1 MKQVIIMD
9 KPAIKKFAI
18 WARNKLIA
26 DTKYR
31 AGLVGVTE
39 TAVAEPLP
47 QSNENVQFFDVGL
60 PQPYRIED
68 DAVTQRQRFVAEL
81 NKETAKQGS
90 YTAAYQ
96 TVVDKVAYTWF
107 NRLIAVRYMEV
118 NDLLPS
124 RTRVLS
130 SADGRAEPQIVTSP
144 FDAVLDYSP
153 AEQQQIVTLKN
164 DNKLDEA
171 FRLLFLKQCAALGD
185 CLPRLF
191 EQVDDYMPL
200 LLALSFTDKDG
211 VVCHL
216 VNDIPESDWQDAVQ
230 IVGWLYQYYNT
241 EPKEQVFANLKKN
254 IKISKENIP
263 AATQL
268 FTPDWI
274 VRYMVENSLGRLWS
288 EGHPDFDKSEWKYY
302 LDEAPQEPQVA
313 QQLAKLRKGYV
324 ALTPEDIKC
333 IDPCMGSGH
342 ILAYLFDVLMQIY
355 RSAGYGDRDA
365 AASIVEHNLYGLDI
379 DDRAAQM
386 AYFVVMMK
394 GCHYDSRF
402 LRRHLNPHVYAIQES
417 RELPQTAFGYC
428 GPEEPTARTLW
439 DTFKNAKEYGSIL
452 QPKVTLEELDKL
464 EARLQEADSMAGYG
478 SLGVQGLTYQLL
490 DVMYPL
496 IDQARMLVQKYD
508 VVVTNPQYMGSS
520 GMSARLSDYVKKVY
534 PDSKSD
540 LFAVF
545 IEHGNEMVKRA
556 GFNCMVT
563 MQSWMFL
570 SSFEKMRVNALQ
582 TKTITNLMHMEN
594 MVMGIAFGTAVT
606 VFQNVAVHGYKG
618 TYNQIKLQDI
628 ENDVPKQF
636 PIQGNRFAQVS
647 TDNFSKIPGSPV
659 AYWATNRLMKDFEDG
674 VSLSSYAEPKQGM
687 ATMDN
692 NKYLRRW
699 YEVEIGK
706 CCFHAQSLGDAKES
720 GKRWFPYNKGGD
732 YRKWYGNFC
741 YLVNWEKDGEQL
753 KADATELYGSYSK
766 RIYNTQ
772 FFFKPSIT
780 WSKISSGSFSVRCI
794 SDGCLFDVAGCSI
807 FVKEN
812 LYYYFAALLNSKIV
826 GAILRMISPTL
837 NYEVGH
843 IKALPIIMEENK
855 EKVVSSLAQ
864 GCIELSQLDWD
875 AFETAWDFQRH
886 PLLPNGGI
894 TTLYGMKV
902 GKKAHIESLK
912 SGEACFSPVGD
923 FIAKDEEE
931 GNTEQGDRYEGIFA
945 RLKKDDIRIQAM
957 RQELGV
963 DLEEIPDGQ
972 YILLR
977 RNSCK
982 KVPAFCAYGMKKSDI
997 VCGDEIRNINGK
1009 HYITVT
1015 ICPSDKM
1022 YDDFLNENSEGIE
1035 KTYGATFNVENYDE
1049 SIQKSLQ
1056 DKSIRCIES
1065 DIIYDRDFDTEFCD
1079 DLTND
1084 YSELLHKSKKYSYQR
1099 EHRWILPDKHQVEK
1113 LLLKYQPLDD
1123 SAMQVDMCNKGDS
1136 YRFDVEF
1143 HFKKSVKIRDRYEIW
1158 QRECNDRFAKL
1169 KANEEE
1175 LNRIFIDIYGLQ
1187 DELTPEVEDKDVT
1200 VRRADLGRDIRSL
1213 ISYAVGCIFGRYSL
1227 DKPGLA
1233 YAGGDWNPD
1242 QYHTFLP
1249 DADNVIPI
1257 TDEEYFPDDLTG
1269 LFVAWVKKVFG
1280 AESLE
1285 DNLAF
1290 IAKALGTKGT
1300 SPRAVIRNYFLNG
1313 FYADHVKIYQKRPI
1327 YWLYDSGKQNGFKA
1341 LIYMH
1346 RYNADTSGLVR
1357 ADYLYKMEQ
1366 VYESE
1371 IARMDDAIA
1380 HGASREVAQAT
1391 KRKEKLVK
1399 QLKECKDYDDRL
1411 GHIALARIPIDLDDG
1426 VKVNYEKV
1434 QTGADG
1440 KKQAILAKI

>member
-1 MKQVIIMD
+1 MD

-47 QSNENVQFFDVGL
+47 QSNESVQFFDVGL
-60 PQPYRIED
+60 PQPYRIEGE
-68 DAVTQRQRFVAEL
+68 AVTQRQRFVAEL

-164 DNKLDEA
+164 DNKLDEV

-216 VNDIPESDWQDAVQ
+216 VNDIPESDWPDAVQ

-288 EGHPDFDKSEWKYY
+288 EGHPDFDKSDWKYY

-313 QQLAKLRKGYV
+313 QQLAELRKGYA

-355 RSAGYGDRDA
+355 TAAGYSKRDA

-394 GCHYDSRF
+394 GCQYDSRF
-402 LRRHLNPHVYAIQES
+402 LRRHLDPHVYAIQES
-417 RELPQTAFGYC
+417 GELPQTAFGYC

-439 DTFKNAKEYGSIL
+439 DTFRNAKEYGSIL

-508 VVVTNPQYMGSS
+508 VVVTNPPYMGIRNMTD
-520 GMSARLSDYVKKVY
+520 GMNDYVSRFY
-534 PDSKSD
+534 SISKYD
-540 LFAVF
+540 LFSIMMEKCCKMAK
-545 IEHGNEMVKRA
+545 NN
-556 GFNCMVT
+556 GFFSLIT
-563 MQSWMFL
+563 MHSWMNL
-570 SSFEKMRVNALQ
+570 ASFEGLRDDLLNYTISSLLHLGSGAFGNDVGTIVQNVAFVIRKVQIHNCKGIYYRLTEYSNSDEKENALLANKNKFVSEQEKFMLIPRHPYSYWISEQAIQAFAQYKTLGQIGNPRQGMASSDNNRFVRKWFEVSTKKIGLNAKNSENALQ
-582 TKTITNLMHMEN
+582 MHC
-594 MVMGIAFGTAVT
+594 
-606 VFQNVAVHGYKG
+606 K
-618 TYNQIKLQDI
+618 
-628 ENDVPKQF
+628 
-636 PIQGNRFAQVS
+636 
-647 TDNFSKIPGSPV
+647 
-659 AYWATNRLMKDFEDG
+659 
-674 VSLSSYAEPKQGM
+674 
-687 ATMDN
+687 
-692 NKYLRRW
+692 W
-699 YEVEIGK
+699 Y
-706 CCFHAQSLGDAKES
+706 
-720 GKRWFPYNKGGD
+720 PYNNGGG
-732 YRKWYGNFC
+732 YRKWYGNN
-741 YLVNWEKDGEQL
+741 YDLVNWENDGKEV
-753 KADATELYGSYSK
+753 KEYAASLYK
-766 RIYNTQ
+766 
-772 FFFKPSIT
+772 
-780 WSKISSGSFSVRCI
+780 SFSRTIKSISEYFKEGATWNAIATSDNLSVRWFGEGFI
-794 SDGCLFDVAGCSI
+794 FSNAGMAVFCKDI
-807 FVKEN
+807 VN
-812 LYYYFAALLNSKIV
+812 ITAYMNSKV
-826 GAILRMISPTL
+826 AAQFLQYISPTFNCNQGDIAL
-837 NYEVGH
+837 
-843 IKALPIIMEENK
+843 LPIAPAIFNTSIK
-855 EKVVSSLAQ
+855 ELSEK
-864 GCIELSQLDWD
+864 CIELSRKDWD
-875 AFETAWDFQRH
+875 AYETSWDFAEH
-886 PLLPNGGI
+886 PLV
-894 TTLYGMKV
+894 KWS
-902 GKKAHIESLK
+902 H
-912 SGEACFSPVGD
+912 
-923 FIAKDEEE
+923 
-931 GNTEQGDRYEGIFA
+931 
-945 RLKKDDIRIQAM
+945 
-957 RQELGV
+957 
-963 DLEEIPDGQ
+963 DLWDCTSI
-972 YILLR
+972 
-977 RNSCK
+977 
-982 KVPAFCAYGMKKSDI
+982 
-997 VCGDEIRNINGK
+997 
-1009 HYITVT
+1009 
-1015 ICPSDKM
+1015 
-1022 YDDFLNENSEGIE
+1022 
-1035 KTYGATFNVENYDE
+1035 GATMAYYYHGERPEASCPVELCY
-1049 SIQKSLQ
+1049 
-1056 DKSIRCIES
+1056 
-1065 DIIYDRDFDTEFCD
+1065 
-1079 DLTND
+1079 
-1084 YSELLHKSKKYSYQR
+1084 LL
-1099 EHRWILPDKHQVEK
+1099 
-1113 LLLKYQPLDD
+1113 
-1123 SAMQVDMCNKGDS
+1123 
-1136 YRFDVEF
+1136 
-1143 HFKKSVKIRDRYEIW
+1143 W
-1158 QRECNDRFAKL
+1158 QGECNDRFTKL

-1227 DKPGLA
+1227 DQPGLA

-1257 TDEEYFPDDLTG
+1257 TDEEYFTDDLTG
-1269 LFVAWVKKVFG
+1269 LFVAWVKKIFG
-1280 AESLE
+1280 ADSLE

-1290 IAKALGTKGT
+1290 IAKALGVKGT

-1346 RYNADTSGLVR
+1346 RYNADTSGTVR

-1371 IARMDDAIA
+1371 IARMEDEIA

-1426 VKVNYEKV
+1426 VKANYDKV
-1434 QTGADG
+1434 QTGVDG
-1440 KKQAILAKI
+1440 KKLAILAKI

>member
-1 MKQVIIMD
+1 MD
-9 KPAIKKFAI
+9 KPAIKKFAV

-47 QSNENVQFFDVGL
+47 QSNETVQFFDVGL
-60 PQPYRIED
+60 PQPYRIEG

-130 SADGRAEPQIVTSP
+130 SADGRAEPQIVTTP
-144 FDAVLDYSP
+144 FDAVLDYTP

-164 DNKLDEA
+164 DNKLDEV

-254 IKISKENIP
+254 IKISAENIP

-313 QQLAKLRKGYV
+313 QQLAELRKGYA

-355 RSAGYGDRDA
+355 RSAGYTDRDA

-402 LRRHLNPHVYAIQES
+402 LRRHLKPHVYAIQES
-417 RELPQTAFGYC
+417 GELTTDALGRL
-428 GPEEPTARTLW
+428 GKHESTARALL
-439 DTFKNAKEYGSIL
+439 DGFKNAKEYGSIL
-452 QPKVTLEELDKL
+452 QPKVTLTELD
-464 EARLQEADSMAGYG
+464 ALQEQLREVDGASDMGSFTDQFVAG
-478 SLGVQGLTYQLL
+478 QLL
-490 DVMYPL
+490 RVLCPL
-496 IDQARMLVQKYD
+496 VEQARMLVQKYD
-508 VVVTNPQYMGSS
+508 VVVTNPPYMGGS
-520 GMSARLSDYVKKVY
+520 GMNARLSDYVKKVY

-545 IEHGNEMVKRA
+545 IERCAQMDKRGGYQA
-556 GFNCMVT
+556 MIT
-563 MQSWMFL
+563 QHAWMFL
-570 SSFEKMRVNALQ
+570 SSFEKLREKMML
-582 TKTITNLMHMEN
+582 TETIN
-594 MVMGIAFGTAVT
+594 MAHLGARAFEEIGGEVVQATAFVRCANH
-606 VFQNVAVHGYKG
+606 VEGYKG
-618 TYNQIKLQDI
+618 TYCRLI
-628 ENDVPKQF
+628 EPTSQQGKEDMFLAEKKRYIVSEGRFKSTPKYRYIYWIGSDELWKHVPF
-636 PIQGNRFAQVS
+636 SSEFASGGRNKTHNNEKYVREWWE
-647 TDNFSKIPGSPV
+647 P
-659 AYWATNRLMKDFEDG
+659 
-674 VSLSSYAEPKQGM
+674 LSS
-687 ATMDN
+687 
-692 NKYLRRW
+692 
-699 YEVEIGK
+699 
-706 CCFHAQSLGDAKES
+706 AK
-720 GKRWFPYNKGGD
+720 WVLYMNGGN
-732 YRKWYGNFC
+732 YRKWYGN
-741 YLVNWEKDGEQL
+741 LTEVVNWTDEAKKEYASHGGLVAD
-753 KADATELYGSYSK
+753 KAVNSYGISWNGICGDLYGFRLKPIGIPFSSSSPTIVNYS
-766 RIYNTQ
+766 NT
-772 FFFKPSIT
+772 PPYLAL
-780 WSKISSGSFSVRCI
+780 G
-794 SDGCLFDVAGCSI
+794 
-807 FVKEN
+807 
-812 LYYYFAALLNSKIV
+812 LLNTKV
-826 GAILRMISPTL
+826 GAAVLSALNPTL
-837 NYEVGH
+837 QLNVGEVLDSPLE
-843 IKALPIIMEENK
+843 IPKEPSKVFEKSLEN
-855 EKVVSSLAQ
+855 VT
-864 GCIELSQLDWD
+864 LSKLDWN
-875 AFETAWDFQRH
+875 AYETAVDFHRN
-886 PLLPNGGI
+886 PLLRNVSTI
-894 TTLYGMKV
+894 SEAFAQW
-902 GKKAHIESLK
+902 KAE
-912 SGEACFSPVGD
+912 
-923 FIAKDEEE
+923 
-931 GNTEQGDRYEGIFA
+931 
-945 RLKKDDIRIQAM
+945 
-957 RQELGV
+957 
-963 DLEEIPDGQ
+963 
-972 YILLR
+972 
-977 RNSCK
+977 
-982 KVPAFCAYGMKKSDI
+982 
-997 VCGDEIRNINGK
+997 
-1009 HYITVT
+1009 
-1015 ICPSDKM
+1015 
-1022 YDDFLNENSEGIE
+1022 
-1035 KTYGATFNVENYDE
+1035 
-1049 SIQKSLQ
+1049 
-1056 DKSIRCIES
+1056 
-1065 DIIYDRDFDTEFCD
+1065 CD
-1079 DLTND
+1079 D
-1084 YSELLHKSKKYSYQR
+1084 
-1099 EHRWILPDKHQVEK
+1099 
-1113 LLLKYQPLDD
+1113 
-1123 SAMQVDMCNKGDS
+1123 
-1136 YRFDVEF
+1136 RFN
-1143 HFKKSVKIRDRYEIW
+1143 R
-1158 QRECNDRFAKL
+1158 L

-1200 VRRADLGRDIRSL
+1200 VRRADLTREIKSL
-1213 ISYAVGCIFGRYSL
+1213 LSYAVGCMFGRYSL
-1227 DKPGLA
+1227 DVDGLA
-1233 YAGGDWNPD
+1233 YADGKWDD
-1242 QYHTFLP
+1242 SKYTTFIP
-1249 DADNVIPI
+1249 DADNVLPI
-1257 TDEEYFPDDLTG
+1257 TDEEYFTDDIVG
-1269 LFVAWVKKVFG
+1269 RFVEFVKVVYG
-1280 AESLE
+1280 TDTLE

-1426 VKVNYEKV
+1426 VKVNYDKV

>member
-1 MKQVIIMD
+1 MD

-39 TAVAEPLP
+39 TTVAEPLP
-47 QSNENVQFFDVGL
+47 QSNETVQFFDVGL
-60 PQPYRIED
+60 PQPYRIEG

-144 FDAVLDYSP
+144 FDAVLDYTP
-153 AEQQQIVTLKN
+153 AEQQQIVALKN

-216 VNDIPESDWQDAVQ
+216 VNDIPESDWLDAVQ

-254 IKISKENIP
+254 IKISAENIP

-302 LDEAPQEPQVA
+302 LDEAPQEPQVV
-313 QQLAKLRKGYV
+313 QQLAELRKGYA

-355 RSAGYGDRDA
+355 RSAGYTDRDA

-417 RELPQTAFGYC
+417 GELTTDALGRLGKQ
-428 GPEEPTARTLW
+428 ESTARALL
-439 DTFKNAKEYGSIL
+439 DGFKNAKEYGSIL
-452 QPKVTLEELDKL
+452 QPKVTLAELD
-464 EARLQEADSMAGYG
+464 ALQEQLREVDGASDMGSFTDQFVAG
-478 SLGVQGLTYQLL
+478 QLL
-490 DVMYPL
+490 RVLCPL
-496 IDQARMLVQKYD
+496 VEQARMLVQKYD
-508 VVVTNPQYMGSS
+508 VVVTNPPYMGASN
-520 GMSARLSDYVKKVY
+520 MNPRLNDFIKNHY

-545 IEHGNEMVKRA
+545 IERCAQMDKRGGYQA
-556 GFNCMVT
+556 MIT
-563 MQSWMFL
+563 QHAWMFL
-570 SSFEKMRVNALQ
+570 SSFEKLRAKLQLIDTVNMAHLGARGFDEIGGEVVQ
-582 TKTITNLMHMEN
+582 TTSFVLRSSHTK
-594 MVMGIAFGTAVT
+594 
-606 VFQNVAVHGYKG
+606 GYKG
-618 TYNQIKLQDI
+618 TYCRLIDGDSEKAKAEMFVSG
-628 ENDVPKQF
+628 ENRYVAEQ
-636 PIQGNRFAQVS
+636 
-647 TDNFSKIPGSPV
+647 DNFSKIPGSPIG
-659 AYWATNRLMKDFEDG
+659 YWISNTILNDYDRAILAGKIAQFKHGMSTGKNEAVVRL
-674 VSLSSYAEPKQGM
+674 
-687 ATMDN
+687 
-692 NKYLRRW
+692 W
-699 YEVEIGK
+699 YEVAFENIK
-706 CCFHAQSLGDAKES
+706 FDAKSHDDLYES
-720 GKRWFPYNKGGD
+720 NKKYVPYNKGGE
-732 YRKWYGNFC
+732 YRKWYGNKA
-741 YLVNWEKDGEQL
+741 YVLAYDQE
-753 KADATELYGSYSK
+753 ADALMDTFPGHRHDNKDTYFRKCIS
-766 RIYNTQ
+766 
-772 FFFKPSIT
+772 
-780 WSKISSGSFSVRCI
+780 WSKVTSGGLAMRFFEEGFVY
-794 SDGCLFDVAGCSI
+794 DVAGCSAFTSDKYI
-807 FVKEN
+807 YYLLAFYNLKVKGP
-812 LYYYFAALLNSKIV
+812 LVASL
-826 GAILRMISPTL
+826 SPTL
-837 NYEVGH
+837 NFEVGQ
-843 IKALPIIMEENK
+843 LQNSPIIYDEEK
-855 EKVVSSLAQ
+855 EESINNDVEKAID
-864 GCIELSQLDWD
+864 IEKSDWD
-875 AFETAWDFQRH
+875 SFETSWDFKKH
-886 PLLPNGGI
+886 PLLP
-894 TTLYGMKV
+894 
-902 GKKAHIESLK
+902 
-912 SGEACFSPVGD
+912 
-923 FIAKDEEE
+923 
-931 GNTEQGDRYEGIFA
+931 
-945 RLKKDDIRIQAM
+945 
-957 RQELGV
+957 ELPLGSECV
-963 DLEEIPDGQ
+963 FRDT
-972 YILLR
+972 
-977 RNSCK
+977 
-982 KVPAFCAYGMKKSDI
+982 
-997 VCGDEIRNINGK
+997 NGK
-1009 HYITVT
+1009 LGSVSVT
-1015 ICPSDKM
+1015 PIALADE
-1022 YDDFLNENSEGIE
+1022 YARWESE
-1035 KTYGATFNVENYDE
+1035 
-1049 SIQKSLQ
+1049 
-1056 DKSIRCIES
+1056 
-1065 DIIYDRDFDTEFCD
+1065 
-1079 DLTND
+1079 
-1084 YSELLHKSKKYSYQR
+1084 
-1099 EHRWILPDKHQVEK
+1099 
-1113 LLLKYQPLDD
+1113 
-1123 SAMQVDMCNKGDS
+1123 CNK
-1136 YRFDVEF
+1136 RF
-1143 HFKKSVKIRDRYEIW
+1143 
-1158 QRECNDRFAKL
+1158 NDL

-1187 DELTPEVEDKDVT
+1187 DELTPEVEEKDVT
-1200 VRRADLGRDIRSL
+1200 VRKADLGRDIRSF

-1227 DKPGLA
+1227 DQPGLA
-1233 YAGGDWNPD
+1233 YAGGKWDD
-1242 QYHTFLP
+1242 SKYTTFIP
-1249 DADNVIPI
+1249 DADNVLPI
-1257 TDEEYFPDDLTG
+1257 TDEEYFTDDIVG
-1269 LFVAWVKKVFG
+1269 RFVEFVKVVYG
-1280 AESLE
+1280 TDTLE

-1290 IAKALGTKGT
+1290 IAKALGVKGT

-1380 HGASREVAQAT
+1380 NGASREVAQAT

-1434 QTGADG
+1434 QTGVDG
-1440 KKQAILAKI
+1440 KKLAILAKI

>member
-1 MKQVIIMD
+1 MD
-9 KPAIKKFAI
+9 KPTIKKFAI

-39 TAVAEPLP
+39 TAIAEPLP
-47 QSNENVQFFDVGL
+47 QSTETVQFFDVGL
-60 PQPYRIED
+60 PQPYRIEG

-81 NKETAKQGS
+81 NKETAKQGN

-144 FDAVLDYSP
+144 FDAVLDYTP
-153 AEQQQIVTLKN
+153 AEQQQIVSLKN

-274 VRYMVENSLGRLWS
+274 VRYMVENSLGRLHVESVVNSQWSGASGQWS
-288 EGHPDFDKSEWKYY
+288 EENEKERIEKEKEIAEQMGWKYY
-302 LDEAPQEPQVA
+302 LPEAEQSSVVRDQCSVISGQCSVDSDQTDHSPLSTDHSP
-313 QQLAKLRKGYV
+313 
-324 ALTPEDIKC
+324 LTTLKC

-355 RSAGYGDRDA
+355 TAAGYSKRDA

-394 GCHYDSRF
+394 GCQYDSRF

-417 RELPQTAFGYC
+417 GELPQTAFGYC

-439 DTFKNAKEYGSIL
+439 DTFRNAKEYGSIL

-490 DVMYPL
+490 DVMCPL

-508 VVVTNPQYMGSS
+508 VVVTNPPYMGGS
-520 GMSARLSDYVKKVY
+520 GMDAHLSDFVKQNY
-534 PDSKSD
+534 PDTKSD
-540 LFAVF
+540 MSTVCMERT
-545 IEHGNEMVKRA
+545 INMCNERGYMAMINIPV
-556 GFNCMVT
+556 
-563 MQSWMFL
+563 WMFL
-570 SSFEKMRVNALQ
+570 SSYEKLREKMLREN
-582 TKTITNLMHMEN
+582 TIVN
-594 MVMGIAFGTAVT
+594 MVHPGRGIFGSDFGTTAFVI
-606 VFQNVAVHGYKG
+606 AKVHLRGYKG
-618 TYNQIKLQDI
+618 HYRRLFDKQGEVESVEQREQRFFEKHGIFYTTQD
-628 ENDVPKQF
+628 D
-636 PIQGNRFAQVS
+636 
-647 TDNFSKIPGSPV
+647 FSEIPGSPM
-659 AYWATNRLMKDFEDG
+659 AYWASKALLNDFNIGRRLNEVALPRQGIKTADKDRFLRFWFE
-674 VSLSSYAEPKQGM
+674 V
-687 ATMDN
+687 
-692 NKYLRRW
+692 
-699 YEVEIGK
+699 
-706 CCFHAQSLGDAKES
+706 DAKKMSVSAQKE
-720 GKRWFPYNKGGD
+720 KNKWFPCNKGGSF
-732 YRKWYGNFC
+732 RKWYGNNE
-741 YLVNWEKDGEQL
+741 YVVNWENNGYEICNFRDESGKLKSRPQNLQYMLRKGLTYTNISISSFGVRYSPEGFIYDAAGSGIFCKDDEMLFYVLAFLTSSVAAAITKITSPTMSFEVGQIGVLPFIYKQNSTIDDIVKQNIALSKSDWDSFETSWDFAEHPLVKWLRQL
-753 KADATELYGSYSK
+753 RDAT
-766 RIYNTQ
+766 
-772 FFFKPSIT
+772 SIGAT
-780 WSKISSGSFSVRCI
+780 M
-794 SDGCLFDVAGCSI
+794 A
-807 FVKEN
+807 
-812 LYYYFAALLNSKIV
+812 YYYH
-826 GAILRMISPTL
+826 GERP
-837 NYEVGH
+837 EVSCPVE
-843 IKALPIIMEENK
+843 LCYM
-855 EKVVSSLAQ
+855 LWQ
-864 GCIELSQLDWD
+864 G
-875 AFETAWDFQRH
+875 
-886 PLLPNGGI
+886 
-894 TTLYGMKV
+894 
-902 GKKAHIESLK
+902 
-912 SGEACFSPVGD
+912 
-923 FIAKDEEE
+923 
-931 GNTEQGDRYEGIFA
+931 
-945 RLKKDDIRIQAM
+945 
-957 RQELGV
+957 
-963 DLEEIPDGQ
+963 
-972 YILLR
+972 
-977 RNSCK
+977 
-982 KVPAFCAYGMKKSDI
+982 
-997 VCGDEIRNINGK
+997 
-1009 HYITVT
+1009 
-1015 ICPSDKM
+1015 
-1022 YDDFLNENSEGIE
+1022 
-1035 KTYGATFNVENYDE
+1035 
-1049 SIQKSLQ
+1049 
-1056 DKSIRCIES
+1056 
-1065 DIIYDRDFDTEFCD
+1065 
-1079 DLTND
+1079 
-1084 YSELLHKSKKYSYQR
+1084 
-1099 EHRWILPDKHQVEK
+1099 
-1113 LLLKYQPLDD
+1113 
-1123 SAMQVDMCNKGDS
+1123 
-1136 YRFDVEF
+1136 
-1143 HFKKSVKIRDRYEIW
+1143 
-1158 QRECNDRFAKL
+1158 ECNDRFAKL

-1200 VRRADLGRDIRSL
+1200 VRRADLARDIRSL

-1227 DKPGLA
+1227 DQPGLA
-1233 YAGGDWNPD
+1233 YAGGDWNPE
-1242 QYHTFLP
+1242 QYHTFIP
-1249 DADNVIPI
+1249 DGDNVIPI
-1257 TDEEYFPDDLTG
+1257 TDEEYFTDDLTG

-1280 AESLE
+1280 ADSLE
-1285 DNLAF
+1285 ENLAF
-1290 IAKALGTKGT
+1290 IAKALGVKGT

-1426 VKVNYEKV
+1426 VKANYDKV
-1434 QTGADG
+1434 QTGVDG
-1440 KKQAILAKI
+1440 KKQTILAKI

>member
-1 MKQVIIMD
+1 MD
-9 KPAIKKFAI
+9 KPAIKKFAV

-39 TAVAEPLP
+39 TAVVELLP
-47 QSNENVQFFDVGL
+47 QSNETVQFFDVGL
-60 PQPYRIED
+60 PQPYRIEG

-144 FDAVLDYSP
+144 FDAVLDYTP

-171 FRLLFLKQCAALGD
+171 FQLLFLKQCAALGD

-216 VNDIPESDWQDAVQ
+216 VNDIPESDWLEEDNKGGAVQ

-254 IKISKENIP
+254 IKISAENIP

-288 EGHPDFDKSEWKYY
+288 EGHPNFDKSNWKYY

-313 QQLAKLRKGYV
+313 QQLAELRKGYA

-355 RSAGYGDRDA
+355 RSAGYTDRDA

-394 GCHYDSRF
+394 GCQYDSRF

-417 RELPQTAFGYC
+417 GELTTDALGRLGKQ
-428 GPEEPTARTLW
+428 ESTARVLL
-439 DTFKNAKEYGSIL
+439 DGFKNAKEYGSIL
-452 QPKVTLEELDKL
+452 QPKVTLAELD
-464 EARLQEADSMAGYG
+464 ALQEQLREVGGASDVG
-478 SLGVQGLTYQLL
+478 SLTDQLVAGQIVNVL
-490 DVMYPL
+490 YPL
-496 IDQARMLVQKYD
+496 IEQARMLVQKYD
-508 VVVTNPQYMGSS
+508 VVVTNPPYMGGS
-520 GMSARLSDYVKKVY
+520 GMNARLSDYVKKYY
-534 PDSKSD
+534 PDSKND

-606 VFQNVAVHGYKG
+606 VFQNAAVHGYKG

-636 PIQGNRFAQVS
+636 PVSGNRFAQVS
-647 TDNFSKIPGSPV
+647 TDNFFKIPGSPV
-659 AYWATNRLMKDFEDG
+659 AYGLSQQMLLPYSIHEKLLGEVAAPCAGLATG
-674 VSLSSYAEPKQGM
+674 
-687 ATMDN
+687 DN
-692 NKYLRRW
+692 NIFQRIW
-699 YEVEIGK
+699 YEVKFSNIGFGVLDVRETENRNEK
-706 CCFHAQSLGDAKES
+706 WYPCNS
-720 GKRWFPYNKGGD
+720 GGD
-732 YRKWYGNFC
+732 FRKWSTDDRMI
-741 YLVNWEKDGEQL
+741 VNWQNNGKEIKAFKNAAGKLAARPQNTQWYFKEGLTWNKLSSSKFAVKYKRTGFIFDDTSRSAFPHDGENLNYLIGLLCSNVTFEYL
-753 KADATELYGSYSK
+753 KALNPTMSFTNGDLV
-766 RIYNTQ
+766 RI
-772 FFFKPSIT
+772 PIT
-780 WSKISSGSFSVRCI
+780 VS
-794 SDGCLFDVAGCSI
+794 
-807 FVKEN
+807 
-812 LYYYFAALLNSKIV
+812 
-826 GAILRMISPTL
+826 
-837 NYEVGH
+837 
-843 IKALPIIMEENK
+843 K
-855 EKVVSSLAQ
+855 EKTEGIANTVENNISL
-864 GCIELSQLDWD
+864 SKSDWD
-875 AFETAWDFQRH
+875 SFETSWNFKKH
-886 PLLPNGGI
+886 PLLP
-894 TTLYGMKV
+894 
-902 GKKAHIESLK
+902 
-912 SGEACFSPVGD
+912 
-923 FIAKDEEE
+923 
-931 GNTEQGDRYEGIFA
+931 
-945 RLKKDDIRIQAM
+945 
-957 RQELGV
+957 ELPLGSECV
-963 DLEEIPDGQ
+963 FRD
-972 YILLR
+972 
-977 RNSCK
+977 
-982 KVPAFCAYGMKKSDI
+982 A
-997 VCGDEIRNINGK
+997 NGK
-1009 HYITVT
+1009 MGSASVT
-1015 ICPSDKM
+1015 SIALADE
-1022 YDDFLNENSEGIE
+1022 YARWESE
-1035 KTYGATFNVENYDE
+1035 
-1049 SIQKSLQ
+1049 
-1056 DKSIRCIES
+1056 
-1065 DIIYDRDFDTEFCD
+1065 
-1079 DLTND
+1079 
-1084 YSELLHKSKKYSYQR
+1084 
-1099 EHRWILPDKHQVEK
+1099 
-1113 LLLKYQPLDD
+1113 
-1123 SAMQVDMCNKGDS
+1123 CNK
-1136 YRFDVEF
+1136 RF
-1143 HFKKSVKIRDRYEIW
+1143 
-1158 QRECNDRFAKL
+1158 NDL

-1200 VRRADLGRDIRSL
+1200 VRRADLTREIKSL
-1213 ISYAVGCIFGRYSL
+1213 LSYAVGCMFGRYSL
-1227 DKPGLA
+1227 DVDGLV
-1233 YAGGDWNPD
+1233 YAGGKWDD
-1242 QYHTFLP
+1242 SKYTTFIP
-1249 DADNVIPI
+1249 DADNVLPI
-1257 TDEEYFPDDLTG
+1257 TDEEYFTDDIVG
-1269 LFVAWVKKVFG
+1269 RFVEFVKVVYG
-1280 AESLE
+1280 TDTLE

-1380 HGASREVAQAT
+1380 NGTSREVAQAT

-1426 VKVNYEKV
+1426 VKVNYDKV

-1440 KKQAILAKI
+1440 KKLAILAKI

>member
-1 MKQVIIMD
+1 MD
-9 KPAIKKFAI
+9 KPAIKKFAV

-39 TAVAEPLP
+39 TAVVELLP
-47 QSNENVQFFDVGL
+47 QSNETVQFFDVGL
-60 PQPYRIED
+60 PQPYRIEG

-144 FDAVLDYSP
+144 FDAVLDYTP

-171 FRLLFLKQCAALGD
+171 FQLLFLKQCAALGD

-216 VNDIPESDWQDAVQ
+216 VNDIPESDWLEEDNKGGAVQ

-254 IKISKENIP
+254 IKISAENIP

-288 EGHPDFDKSEWKYY
+288 EGHPNFDKSNWKYY

-313 QQLAKLRKGYV
+313 QQLAELRKGYA

-355 RSAGYGDRDA
+355 RSAGYTDRDA

-417 RELPQTAFGYC
+417 GELTTDALGRLGKQ
-428 GPEEPTARTLW
+428 ESTARALL
-439 DTFKNAKEYGSIL
+439 DGFKNAKEYGSIL
-452 QPKVTLEELDKL
+452 QPKVTLAELDT
-464 EARLQEADSMAGYG
+464 LQEQLREVDGASDMGSFTDQFVAG
-478 SLGVQGLTYQLL
+478 QLL
-490 DVMYPL
+490 RVLCPL
-496 IDQARMLVQKYD
+496 VEQARMLVQKYD
-508 VVVTNPQYMGSS
+508 VVVTNPPYMGSS
-520 GMSARLSDYVKKVY
+520 GMNAKLSDYVKKFY

-636 PIQGNRFAQVS
+636 PVSGNRFAQVS
-647 TDNFSKIPGSPV
+647 TDNFSKIPGKPL
-659 AYWATNRLMKDFEDG
+659 AYWVSNEMLRSFADFAPLGDN
-674 VSLSSYAEPKQGM
+674 YPICIGM
-687 ATMDN
+687 RTGDDERF
-692 NKYLRRW
+692 LRAW
-699 YEVEIGK
+699 YEVPFTKIGIGYK
-706 CCFHAQSLGDAKES
+706 SASEFTEQHRK
-720 GKRWFPYNKGGD
+720 WVPYNKGGE
-732 YRKWYGNFC
+732 YRKWYGNNI
-741 YLVNWEKDGEQL
+741 LVVNWENNGLEIKDNTRRKYPQL
-753 KADATELYGSYSK
+753 GDNLNWKITNEKHY
-766 RIYNTQ
+766 
-772 FFFKPSIT
+772 FKEGIT
-780 WSKISSGSFSVRCI
+780 WGTISSGAASFRAY
-794 SDGCLFDVAGCSI
+794 GCGFIFSTKGSAIIVAGRQRQHLLC
-807 FVKEN
+807 F
-812 LYYYFAALLNSKIV
+812 LNSKIAYSMLKV
-826 GAILRMISPTL
+826 LSPT
-837 NYEVGH
+837 VGFDVGY
-843 IKALPIIMEENK
+843 IGSIPYRTPK
-855 EKVVSSLAQ
+855 EKSA
-864 GCIELSQLDWD
+864 
-875 AFETAWDFQRH
+875 
-886 PLLPNGGI
+886 
-894 TTLYGMKV
+894 
-902 GKKAHIESLK
+902 
-912 SGEACFSPVGD
+912 
-923 FIAKDEEE
+923 
-931 GNTEQGDRYEGIFA
+931 
-945 RLKKDDIRIQAM
+945 
-957 RQELGV
+957 
-963 DLEEIPDGQ
+963 EI
-972 YILLR
+972 
-977 RNSCK
+977 
-982 KVPAFCAYGMKKSDI
+982 
-997 VCGDEIRNINGK
+997 
-1009 HYITVT
+1009 
-1015 ICPSDKM
+1015 
-1022 YDDFLNENSEGIE
+1022 
-1035 KTYGATFNVENYDE
+1035 VENYYKKNVDFAKKDWDSFE
-1049 SIQKSLQ
+1049 TSWDFAEHPLVKWSRQLRDATSIGATMAYFYNGERPEVS
-1056 DKSIRCIES
+1056 CPV
-1065 DIIYDRDFDTEFCD
+1065 
-1079 DLTND
+1079 
-1084 YSELLHKSKKYSYQR
+1084 ELCY
-1099 EHRWILPDKHQVEK
+1099 
-1113 LLLKYQPLDD
+1113 LL
-1123 SAMQVDMCNKGDS
+1123 
-1136 YRFDVEF
+1136 
-1143 HFKKSVKIRDRYEIW
+1143 W
-1158 QRECNDRFAKL
+1158 QGECNDRFAKL
-1169 KANEEE
+1169 KANEEK

-1233 YAGGDWNPD
+1233 YAGGKWDD
-1242 QYHTFLP
+1242 SKYTTFIP
-1249 DADNVIPI
+1249 DADNVLPI
-1257 TDEEYFPDDLTG
+1257 TDEEYFTDDIVG
-1269 LFVAWVKKVFG
+1269 RFVEFVKVVYG
-1280 AESLE
+1280 TDTLE

-1290 IAKALGTKGT
+1290 IAKALGVKGT

-1380 HGASREVAQAT
+1380 NGASREVAQAT

-1426 VKVNYEKV
+1426 VKVNYDKV

>member
-1 MKQVIIMD
+1 MD
-9 KPAIKKFAI
+9 KPAIKKFAV

-39 TAVAEPLP
+39 TAVVELLP
-47 QSNENVQFFDVGL
+47 QSNETVQFFDVGL
-60 PQPYRIED
+60 PQPYRIEG

-144 FDAVLDYSP
+144 FDAVLDYTP

-171 FRLLFLKQCAALGD
+171 FQLLFLKQCAALGD

-216 VNDIPESDWQDAVQ
+216 VNDIPESDWLEEDNKGGAVQ

-254 IKISKENIP
+254 IKISAENIP

-288 EGHPDFDKSEWKYY
+288 EGHPNFDKSNWKYY

-313 QQLAKLRKGYV
+313 QQLAELRKGYA

-355 RSAGYGDRDA
+355 RSAGYTDRDA

-394 GCHYDSRF
+394 GCQYDSRF

-417 RELPQTAFGYC
+417 GELTTDALGRLGKQ
-428 GPEEPTARTLW
+428 ESTARVLL
-439 DTFKNAKEYGSIL
+439 DGFKNAKEYGSIL
-452 QPKVTLEELDKL
+452 QPKVTLAELD
-464 EARLQEADSMAGYG
+464 ALQEQLREVGGASDVG
-478 SLGVQGLTYQLL
+478 SLTDQLVAGQIVNVL
-490 DVMYPL
+490 YPL
-496 IDQARMLVQKYD
+496 IEQAWMLVQKYD
-508 VVVTNPQYMGSS
+508 VVVTNPPYMGGS
-520 GMSARLSDYVKKVY
+520 GMNARLSDYVKKYY
-534 PDSKSD
+534 PDSKND

-606 VFQNVAVHGYKG
+606 VFQNAAVHGYKG

-636 PIQGNRFAQVS
+636 PVSGNRFAQVS
-647 TDNFSKIPGSPV
+647 TDNFFKIPGSPV
-659 AYWATNRLMKDFEDG
+659 AYGLSQQTLLPYSIHEKLLGEVAAPCAGLATG
-674 VSLSSYAEPKQGM
+674 
-687 ATMDN
+687 DN
-692 NKYLRRW
+692 NIFQRIW
-699 YEVEIGK
+699 YEVKFSNIGFGVLDVRETENRNEK
-706 CCFHAQSLGDAKES
+706 WYPCNS
-720 GKRWFPYNKGGD
+720 GGD
-732 YRKWYGNFC
+732 FRKWSTDDRMI
-741 YLVNWEKDGEQL
+741 VNWQNNGKEIKAFKNAAGKLAARPQNTQWYFKEGLTWNKLSSSKFAVKYKRTGFIFDDTSRSAFPHDGENLNYLIGLLCSNVTFEYL
-753 KADATELYGSYSK
+753 KALNPTMSFTNGDLV
-766 RIYNTQ
+766 RI
-772 FFFKPSIT
+772 PIT
-780 WSKISSGSFSVRCI
+780 VS
-794 SDGCLFDVAGCSI
+794 
-807 FVKEN
+807 
-812 LYYYFAALLNSKIV
+812 
-826 GAILRMISPTL
+826 
-837 NYEVGH
+837 
-843 IKALPIIMEENK
+843 K
-855 EKVVSSLAQ
+855 EKTEGIANTVENNISL
-864 GCIELSQLDWD
+864 SKSDWD
-875 AFETAWDFQRH
+875 SFETSWNFKKH
-886 PLLPNGGI
+886 PLLP
-894 TTLYGMKV
+894 
-902 GKKAHIESLK
+902 
-912 SGEACFSPVGD
+912 
-923 FIAKDEEE
+923 
-931 GNTEQGDRYEGIFA
+931 
-945 RLKKDDIRIQAM
+945 
-957 RQELGV
+957 ELPLGSECV
-963 DLEEIPDGQ
+963 FRD
-972 YILLR
+972 
-977 RNSCK
+977 
-982 KVPAFCAYGMKKSDI
+982 A
-997 VCGDEIRNINGK
+997 NGK
-1009 HYITVT
+1009 MGSASVT
-1015 ICPSDKM
+1015 SIALADE
-1022 YDDFLNENSEGIE
+1022 YARWESE
-1035 KTYGATFNVENYDE
+1035 
-1049 SIQKSLQ
+1049 
-1056 DKSIRCIES
+1056 
-1065 DIIYDRDFDTEFCD
+1065 
-1079 DLTND
+1079 
-1084 YSELLHKSKKYSYQR
+1084 
-1099 EHRWILPDKHQVEK
+1099 
-1113 LLLKYQPLDD
+1113 
-1123 SAMQVDMCNKGDS
+1123 CNK
-1136 YRFDVEF
+1136 RF
-1143 HFKKSVKIRDRYEIW
+1143 
-1158 QRECNDRFAKL
+1158 NDL

-1200 VRRADLGRDIRSL
+1200 VRRADLTREIKSL
-1213 ISYAVGCIFGRYSL
+1213 LSYAVGCMFGRYSL
-1227 DKPGLA
+1227 DVDGLV
-1233 YAGGDWNPD
+1233 YAGGKWDD
-1242 QYHTFLP
+1242 SKYTTFIP
-1249 DADNVIPI
+1249 DADNVLPI
-1257 TDEEYFPDDLTG
+1257 TDEEYFTDDIVG
-1269 LFVAWVKKVFG
+1269 RFVEFVKVVYG
-1280 AESLE
+1280 TDTLE

-1380 HGASREVAQAT
+1380 NGTSREVAQAT

-1426 VKVNYEKV
+1426 VKVNYDKV

-1440 KKQAILAKI
+1440 KKLAILAKI

>member
-1 MKQVIIMD
+1 MD
-9 KPAIKKFAI
+9 KPAIKKFAV
-18 WARNKLIA
+18 WARKKLIA

-39 TAVAEPLP
+39 TTVAEPLP
-47 QSNENVQFFDVGL
+47 QSNETVQFFDVGL
-60 PQPYRIED
+60 PQPYRIEG

-130 SADGRAEPQIVTSP
+130 SADGRAEPQIVTTP
-144 FDAVLDYSP
+144 FDAVLDYTP
-153 AEQQQIVTLKN
+153 AEQQQIVALKN

-254 IKISKENIP
+254 IKISAENIP

-313 QQLAKLRKGYV
+313 QQLAELRKGYA

-355 RSAGYGDRDA
+355 RSAGYTDRDA

-417 RELPQTAFGYC
+417 GELTTDALGRLGKQ
-428 GPEEPTARTLW
+428 ESTARALL
-439 DTFKNAKEYGSIL
+439 DGFKNAKEYGSIL
-452 QPKVTLEELDKL
+452 QPKVTLAELD
-464 EARLQEADSMAGYG
+464 ALQEQLREVDGASDMGSFTDQFVAG
-478 SLGVQGLTYQLL
+478 QLL
-490 DVMYPL
+490 RVLCPL
-496 IDQARMLVQKYD
+496 VEQARMLVQKYD
-508 VVVTNPQYMGSS
+508 VVVTNPPYMGGS
-520 GMSARLSDYVKKVY
+520 GMNARLSDYVKKVY

-545 IEHGNEMVKRA
+545 IERCAQMDKRGGYQA
-556 GFNCMVT
+556 MIT
-563 MQSWMFL
+563 QHAWMFL
-570 SSFEKMRVNALQ
+570 SSFEKLRAKLQLIDTVNMAHLGARGFDEIGGEVVQTTSFVMRSSH
-582 TKTITNLMHMEN
+582 TK
-594 MVMGIAFGTAVT
+594 
-606 VFQNVAVHGYKG
+606 GYKG
-618 TYNQIKLQDI
+618 TYCRLIDGDSEKAKA
-628 ENDVPKQF
+628 EMF
-636 PIQGNRFAQVS
+636 VS
-647 TDNFSKIPGSPV
+647 GEKRYVAEQDNFSKIPGSPV
-659 AYWATNRLMKDFEDG
+659 AYWLSQQMLLPYSIHEKLLGEVAAPCAGLATG
-674 VSLSSYAEPKQGM
+674 
-687 ATMDN
+687 DN
-692 NKYLRRW
+692 NIFQRIW
-699 YEVEIGK
+699 YEVKFSNIGFGVLDVRETENRNEK
-706 CCFHAQSLGDAKES
+706 WYPCNS
-720 GKRWFPYNKGGD
+720 GGD
-732 YRKWYGNFC
+732 FRKWSTDDRMI
-741 YLVNWEKDGEQL
+741 VNWQNNGKEIKAFKNAAGKLAARPQNTQWYFKEGLTWNKLSSSKFAVKYKRTGFIFDDTSRSAFPHDGENLNYLIGLLCSNVTFEYL
-753 KADATELYGSYSK
+753 KALNPTMSFTNGDLV
-766 RIYNTQ
+766 RI
-772 FFFKPSIT
+772 PIT
-780 WSKISSGSFSVRCI
+780 VS
-794 SDGCLFDVAGCSI
+794 
-807 FVKEN
+807 
-812 LYYYFAALLNSKIV
+812 
-826 GAILRMISPTL
+826 
-837 NYEVGH
+837 
-843 IKALPIIMEENK
+843 K
-855 EKVVSSLAQ
+855 EKTEGIANTVENNISL
-864 GCIELSQLDWD
+864 SKSDWD
-875 AFETAWDFQRH
+875 SFETSWDFKKH
-886 PLLPNGGI
+886 PLLP
-894 TTLYGMKV
+894 
-902 GKKAHIESLK
+902 
-912 SGEACFSPVGD
+912 
-923 FIAKDEEE
+923 
-931 GNTEQGDRYEGIFA
+931 
-945 RLKKDDIRIQAM
+945 
-957 RQELGV
+957 ELPLGSECV
-963 DLEEIPDGQ
+963 FRD
-972 YILLR
+972 
-977 RNSCK
+977 
-982 KVPAFCAYGMKKSDI
+982 A
-997 VCGDEIRNINGK
+997 NGK
-1009 HYITVT
+1009 MGSASVT
-1015 ICPSDKM
+1015 SIALADE
-1022 YDDFLNENSEGIE
+1022 YARWESE
-1035 KTYGATFNVENYDE
+1035 
-1049 SIQKSLQ
+1049 
-1056 DKSIRCIES
+1056 
-1065 DIIYDRDFDTEFCD
+1065 
-1079 DLTND
+1079 
-1084 YSELLHKSKKYSYQR
+1084 
-1099 EHRWILPDKHQVEK
+1099 
-1113 LLLKYQPLDD
+1113 
-1123 SAMQVDMCNKGDS
+1123 CNK
-1136 YRFDVEF
+1136 RF
-1143 HFKKSVKIRDRYEIW
+1143 
-1158 QRECNDRFAKL
+1158 NDL

-1227 DKPGLA
+1227 DQPGLA

-1242 QYHTFLP
+1242 QYHTFTP

-1280 AESLE
+1280 ANSLE

-1426 VKVNYEKV
+1426 VKVNYDKV

-1440 KKQAILAKI
+1440 KKLAILAKI

>member
-1 MKQVIIMD
+1 MD

-47 QSNENVQFFDVGL
+47 QSTETVQFFDVGL
-60 PQPYRIED
+60 PQPYRIEGE
-68 DAVTQRQRFVAEL
+68 AVTQRQRFVAEL

-90 YTAAYQ
+90 YTVAYQ

-144 FDAVLDYSP
+144 FDAVLDYTP
-153 AEQQQIVTLKN
+153 AEQQQIVNLKN

-200 LLALSFTDKDG
+200 LLRINFTDADG
-211 VVCHL
+211 VVYHL
-216 VNDIPESDWQDAVQ
+216 THDIKEENWRADKTDNAVQ

-274 VRYMVENSLGRLWS
+274 VRYMVENSLGRLHVESVVSSQWSGASGQWS
-288 EGHPDFDKSEWKYY
+288 EENEKERIEKEKEIAEQMGWKYY
-302 LDEAPQEPQVA
+302 LPEAEQSSVVRDQCSVISGQCSVDSDQTDHWP
-313 QQLAKLRKGYV
+313 
-324 ALTPEDIKC
+324 LTTDHSPLSTDHYPLTTLKC

-394 GCHYDSRF
+394 GCQYDSRF

-417 RELPQTAFGYC
+417 GELPQTAFGYC

-439 DTFKNAKEYGSIL
+439 DTFRNAKEYGSIL

-508 VVVTNPQYMGSS
+508 VVVTNPPYMGGS
-520 GMSARLSDYVKKVY
+520 GMNVRLSDYVKKYY

-545 IEHGNEMVKRA
+545 IERCAQMDKRGGYQA
-556 GFNCMVT
+556 MIT
-563 MQSWMFL
+563 QHAWMFL
-570 SSFEKMRVNALQ
+570 SSFEKLRENLQRIDTVNMAHLGARGFDEIGGEVVQTTSFVMRNSHI
-582 TKTITNLMHMEN
+582 K
-594 MVMGIAFGTAVT
+594 
-606 VFQNVAVHGYKG
+606 GYKG
-618 TYNQIKLQDI
+618 TYCRLIDGGSEK
-628 ENDVPKQF
+628 EKAEMFVRGK
-636 PIQGNRFAQVS
+636 NRYVAEQ
-647 TDNFSKIPGSPV
+647 DNFSKIPGTPIV
-659 AYWATNRLMKDFEDG
+659 YWCSSRI
-674 VSLSSYAEPKQGM
+674 LSAFSHNKKIGEIAIPKQGS
-687 ATMDN
+687 TLGDN
-692 NKYLRRW
+692 ASFLRFWYEIGERKNKWFSCMKGGEYRRW
-699 YEVEIGK
+699 Y
-706 CCFHAQSLGDAKES
+706 
-720 GKRWFPYNKGGD
+720 
-732 YRKWYGNFC
+732 GNIL
-741 YLVNWEKDGEQL
+741 YVVDWENDGERVKQTGR
-753 KADATELYGSYSK
+753 ATIRSSDLLFREG
-766 RIYNTQ
+766 
-772 FFFKPSIT
+772 IT
-780 WSKISSGSFSVRCI
+780 WSNITSGKTSFRYMPKGFFFESTGSVCFASADLLMYLLAFLNTPIADRI
-794 SDGCLFDVAGCSI
+794 NKMINPTLHLQSGDVAKLPVIVSQKVKTDIDINVKGNISLSKSDWDSFETSWDFAEHPLVKWLRQLRDATSI
-807 FVKEN
+807 GATMA
-812 LYYYFAALLNSKIV
+812 YYYH
-826 GAILRMISPTL
+826 GERP
-837 NYEVGH
+837 
-843 IKALPIIMEENK
+843 
-855 EKVVSSLAQ
+855 KVSCPVELCYMLWQ
-864 GCIELSQLDWD
+864 G
-875 AFETAWDFQRH
+875 
-886 PLLPNGGI
+886 
-894 TTLYGMKV
+894 
-902 GKKAHIESLK
+902 
-912 SGEACFSPVGD
+912 
-923 FIAKDEEE
+923 
-931 GNTEQGDRYEGIFA
+931 
-945 RLKKDDIRIQAM
+945 
-957 RQELGV
+957 
-963 DLEEIPDGQ
+963 
-972 YILLR
+972 
-977 RNSCK
+977 
-982 KVPAFCAYGMKKSDI
+982 
-997 VCGDEIRNINGK
+997 
-1009 HYITVT
+1009 
-1015 ICPSDKM
+1015 
-1022 YDDFLNENSEGIE
+1022 
-1035 KTYGATFNVENYDE
+1035 
-1049 SIQKSLQ
+1049 
-1056 DKSIRCIES
+1056 
-1065 DIIYDRDFDTEFCD
+1065 
-1079 DLTND
+1079 
-1084 YSELLHKSKKYSYQR
+1084 
-1099 EHRWILPDKHQVEK
+1099 
-1113 LLLKYQPLDD
+1113 
-1123 SAMQVDMCNKGDS
+1123 
-1136 YRFDVEF
+1136 
-1143 HFKKSVKIRDRYEIW
+1143 
-1158 QRECNDRFAKL
+1158 ECNDRFAKL

-1200 VRRADLGRDIRSL
+1200 VRRADLARDIRSL

-1257 TDEEYFPDDLTG
+1257 TDEEYFTDDLTG

-1280 AESLE
+1280 ADTLE
-1285 DNLAF
+1285 ENLAF
-1290 IAKALGTKGT
+1290 IAKALGIKGT

-1313 FYADHVKIYQKRPI
+1313 FYTDHVKIYQKRPI

-1346 RYNADTSGLVR
+1346 RYNADTSGTVR

-1371 IARMDDAIA
+1371 IARMEDEIA

-1411 GHIALARIPIDLDDG
+1411 GHIALARIPINLDDG
-1426 VKVNYEKV
+1426 VKANYDKV

-1440 KKQAILAKI
+1440 KKLAILAKI